1 MNLPDDLLAWIA
13 KAWALVLVLIVLG
26 LKGVVTAI
34 ATTAM
39 RAWMLRL
46 TVGAMFWWTRTYTS
60 LLDPEE
66 QEIRRA
72 DFARDLLWRR
82 YRRLRRRGHQ
92 APEIAMLLLSPVL
105 RDIPSDIAEAVT
117 SVCERSHRRV
127 AGYWCRHSPMRR
139 WTDRGRL
146 ERALAYLAREHG
158 YYVTTKRDELL
169 CCRSCTWAEVPDDA
183 PGAIL
188 WCIQSDGYSFDDDS
202 GYCDDVYS
210 NWLQHSLHLQWAGN
224 GRLIVRTL
232 RSFGFDVRW
241 NGRRNRAIAIL
252 PSLLHADPE
261 CTSADCRPIRA
272 RRRRLPVLGDPSIQH
287 ATSTMSVAT

>member
-1 MNLPDDLLAWIA
+1 MSLPDDLLAWIA
-13 KAWALVLVLIVLG
+13 KAWALVLVFAVLG
-26 LKGVVTAI
+26 LKGVATAI
-34 ATTAM
+34 ATAVT

-46 TVGAMFWWTRTYTS
+46 AVGMLFRWTRTYTA

-92 APEIAMLLLSPVL
+92 APEIAMLLLAPAL
-105 RDIPSDIAEAVT
+105 RDFPSDVVEAVT
-117 SVCERSHRRV
+117 AVFERSQRRV
-127 AGYWCRHSPMRR
+127 VRLWCRRSPMRK

-158 YYVTTKRDELL
+158 YYVTTNRDELL
-169 CCRSCTWAEVPDDA
+169 CCRTCTWAEVPDDA
-183 PGAIL
+183 PGAVL
-188 WCIQSDGYSFDDDS
+188 WCIQIDGHSFDGDS

-224 GRLIVRTL
+224 GRLIVKTL
-232 RSFGFDVRW
+232 RSFGFDVKW
-241 NGRRNRAIAIL
+241 NGRRNRAIAVL

-261 CTSADCRPIRA
+261 CTSADCRPTRP
-272 RRRRLPVLGDPSIQH
+272 RRHRLPTVVDPPTQC
-287 ATSTMSVAT
+287 ATTGVSVAT